1 MSVPYMISTPIWG
14 YLVDSWVQPE
24 YISPIGNI
32 LIATSLLLI
41 GPIQYLSIPPSYA
54 LTEGGLALLGI
65 GTAATLTATFALT
78 QKHAVRRLP
87 DLDED
92 GSSVISSL
100 WTSAFA
106 LGNFL
111 GPTVGGPL
119 VDWLNFAGST
129 PILQI
134 WALVMLI
141 TDILV
146 LFWLTR
152 NPLVTRRKGPTRELY
167 TRIEWPKLH
176 WALNTYFWI
185 NISLKFSCLISN
197 IHICPYFFN
206 TWFVPK
212 GIDRLCK
219 VVKLSMQRV
228 VDKFFRIHFR
238 HIKRFHDV

>member
-14 YLVDSWVQPE
+14 YLVDAWVQPE
-24 YISPIGNI
+24 YISPIGNG
-32 LIATSLLLI
+32 LIAISLILI
-41 GPIQYLSIPPSYA
+41 GPIQYLNTIPSYS
-54 LTEGGLALLGI
+54 LTEGGLALLGV

-111 GPTVGGPL
+111 GPTVGGLL

-134 WALVMLI
+134 WAVLMLI
-141 TDILV
+141 TDISV
-146 LFWLTR
+146 LFWLSK
-152 NPLVTRRKGPTRELY
+152 NPLVSRRKGPQRELY
-167 TRIEWPKLH
+167 TMLE
-176 WALNTYFWI
+176 
-185 NISLKFSCLISN
+185 
-197 IHICPYFFN
+197 
-206 TWFVPK
+206 
-212 GIDRLCK
+212 
-219 VVKLSMQRV
+219 
-228 VDKFFRIHFR
+228 
-238 HIKRFHDV
+238 

>member
-141 TDILV
+141 TDIIV
-146 LFWLTR
+146 LFWLQR
-152 NPLVTRRKGPTRELY
+152 NPLVTRRKGPTIELY
-167 TRIEWPKLH
+167 TRIEWSKLH

-197 IHICPYFFN
+197 IHMCPYFF
-206 TWFVPK
+206 
-212 GIDRLCK
+212 
-219 VVKLSMQRV
+219 
-228 VDKFFRIHFR
+228 
-238 HIKRFHDV
+238 